1 MALSF
6 IQGDVVREWKNEVL
20 DYIRPVNIPDN
31 EHTWNDFIAMF
42 RAQYTDSSKGE
53 RARLAIEQ
61 IKLKGYDIDQYISNF
76 VTLAR
81 DAEYDLNATGTRRF
95 FVAGLSFGVANE
107 TVKAN
112 PRNWDQLKT
121 AAIAAAQHYQTMA
134 VMFPRAQGRPTAPA
148 QNPNRGRPT
157 DNRRPWVAPQ
167 FQTLSQGQ
175 WRQNQGR
182 PSNFNSS
189 NAPRSFN
196 NTAVPMDLSRARGNR
211 QGRPAFGNVAQ
222 TPART
227 KGNCFNCDKPGHFA
241 RQCRQ
246 PPRTRIAQGQVNE
259 DEGEETLINWAPED
273 NYSPQVNTV
282 ETYAKAFTA
291 MTSEQKA
298 ELASVLGA
306 EGSQDFQTV

>member
-1 MALSF
+1 MGALPRIFEGDREDVERFLTDLITYIDLNELVPNLASYKFRVRMALSF
-6 IQGDVVREWKNEVL
+6 IQGDVVREWKNKVL

-42 RAQYTDSSKGE
+42 RAQYADSSKGE

-134 VMFPRAQGRPTAPA
+134 VMFPRAQGRPNAPT
-148 QNPNRGRPT
+148 QNLNRGRPT

-167 FQTLSQGQ
+167 FQTPSQGQ

-211 QGRPAFGNVAQ
+211 RGRPAFGNVAQ
-222 TPART
+222 TPARRRGTALTVTNQATSPDSVDNRHAPGSLKDKSTRT
-227 KGNCFNCDKPGHFA
+227 KEKKH
-241 RQCRQ
+241 
-246 PPRTRIAQGQVNE
+246 
-259 DEGEETLINWAPED
+259 
-273 NYSPQVNTV
+273 
-282 ETYAKAFTA
+282 
-291 MTSEQKA
+291 
-298 ELASVLGA
+298 
-306 EGSQDFQTV
+306 